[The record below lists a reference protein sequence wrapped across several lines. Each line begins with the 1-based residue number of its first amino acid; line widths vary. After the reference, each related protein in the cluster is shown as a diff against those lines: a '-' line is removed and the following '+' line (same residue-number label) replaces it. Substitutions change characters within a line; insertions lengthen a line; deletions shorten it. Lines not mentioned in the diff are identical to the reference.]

1 MSSRR
6 FITPLVFL
14 ICLGWQTLSHGATF
28 ISYLLIQGPFG
39 PSLALET
46 QKWEVIYDEG
56 TLTTGQ
62 DLLNAVFGTPT
73 LSGTYLDGFG
83 YTNNYQTSG
92 NATQGAGYIDFG
104 SGLFAESF
112 TLHGTKIAQSIFY
125 DPSWIYWSAGG
136 SDGGI
141 VNYSSGSWAYAN
153 SGPGSR
159 LLANGSFDAFNFGT
173 ADWSATYLDPGT
185 TTPISFGTTL
195 NAPLT
200 GSFTGAQVINLSV
213 PEPGRLILSCL
224 GGMALFWQRRRNG
237 RSWK

>member
-1 MSSRR
+1 MISRKSIALLLFLTCLAYPMS
-6 FITPLVFL
+6 
-14 ICLGWQTLSHGATF
+14 GKGATF
-28 ISYLLIQGPFG
+28 ISYLLVQGPFG

-62 DLLNAVFGTPT
+62 DLLNAVFGTPA
-73 LSGTYLDGFG
+73 LSSTYLGFD
-83 YTNNYQTSG
+83 YLTSG
-92 NATQGAGYIDFG
+92 NATQGAGYIDFNP
-104 SGLFAESF
+104 GLFVESF
-112 TLHGTKIAQSIFY
+112 TLHGTKIAQETDF

-136 SDGGI
+136 SDGGF
-141 VNYSSGSWAYAN
+141 VNYSSVSWAYAN

-173 ADWSATYLDPGT
+173 ADFSATYLDPGT